1 MLSVWAYLSAR
12 PRDCAAMAGIL
23 LGILCAWLGILLG
36 ILCAWLGAQ
45 GTGVPME
52 WPRWTV

>member
-12 PRDCAAMAGIL
+12 PRACAAMA
-23 LGILCAWLGILLG
+23 GILLG

-52 WPRWTV
+52 WPR